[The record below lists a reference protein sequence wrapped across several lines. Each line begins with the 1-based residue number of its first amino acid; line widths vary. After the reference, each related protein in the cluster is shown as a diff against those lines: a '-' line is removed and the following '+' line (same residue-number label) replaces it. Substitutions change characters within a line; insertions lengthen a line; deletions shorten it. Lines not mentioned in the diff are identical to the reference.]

1 MTNEKCL
8 VELDEV
14 LKYLILEDLNK
25 IPVEIRNKISER
37 KDKKYKWQYDDS
49 KPLNEQKLNRKT
61 IAMLSYL
68 CMEYMQNEEQRR
80 LMQEIHKLNEKELTK
95 AHIKKEN
102 ATFENNI
109 TTAEKNEVSTLLS
122 VDTLKWYQKVFK
134 YVKKIF
140 KR

>member
-14 LKYLILEDLNK
+14 LKYLVLEDLNK
-25 IPVEIRNKISER
+25 IPFEIKNKISEC
-37 KDKKYKWQYDDS
+37 KDKKYKWQYDAS
-49 KPLNEQKLNRKT
+49 KPLKEQKLNRKT

-68 CMEYMQNEEQRR
+68 SMEYMQNEEQRR
-80 LMQEIHKLNEKELTK
+80 LMQEIHKLNEKELMK

-102 ATFENNI
+102 VVFKNNI
-109 TTAEKNEVSTLLS
+109 TTSEKNEVSTSLS
-122 VDTLKWYQKVFK
+122 VDNLKWYQKVFK
-134 YVKKIF
+134 YIKKLF